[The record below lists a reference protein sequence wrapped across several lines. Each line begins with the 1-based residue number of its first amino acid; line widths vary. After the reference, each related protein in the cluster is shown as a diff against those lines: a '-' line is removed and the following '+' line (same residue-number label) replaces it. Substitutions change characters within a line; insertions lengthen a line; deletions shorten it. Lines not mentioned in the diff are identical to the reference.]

1 MRAVIRNE
9 VQTPDAMGGEDS
21 PAGRELDKFRRYF
34 AKPTGKVPAFSV
46 YKSDSVKR
54 QLDTLFHGKCA
65 YCESFYAS
73 TAPVDVEHY
82 RPKGAVYEDTNHPGY
97 WWLAM
102 DWENLLPS
110 CIDCNRKRK
119 QKVPK
124 LSAKLLA
131 LQEGQRGFNHGMLIS
146 SGKKDSFPVLG
157 VRAMSEGA
165 AITGEYPLLL
175 DPCRD
180 DPQEHLRFHIDREN
194 LIGLVV
200 PRPHPGAGLPVQA
213 GTGSDEATR
222 SVIEQALEAG
232 LSLKGCV
239 SIHVYGLNRLGLVQ
253 ERTRLLRQL
262 EFLEMLAIEIGSMAE
277 TLEPDPANPHENTD
291 RDKGIV
297 QRLYLLQDHILQE
310 MKRMARP
317 EAPYSV
323 MVRTWIE
330 SFKARLMS

>member
-9 VQTPDAMGGEDS
+9 VKTPDAIGGEDS
-21 PAGRELDKFRRYF
+21 PAGKELEKLRRHF
-34 AKPTGKVPAFSV
+34 AQPVGKVPAFSV
-46 YKSDSVKR
+46 YKSDSVKK
-54 QLDTLFHGKCA
+54 QLNALFHGKCA

-82 RPKGAVYEDTNHPGY
+82 RPKGAVYEDVNHPGY

-102 DWENLLPS
+102 DWDNLLPS

-119 QKVPK
+119 QKVAN
-124 LSAKLLA
+124 LSAQLVTLQAGQKGFSQSLL
-131 LQEGQRGFNHGMLIS
+131 MS

-157 VRAMSEGA
+157 TRAMAEGA
-165 AITGEYPLLL
+165 AITDEYPLLL

-180 DPQEHLRFHIDREN
+180 DPQEHLKFHIDREN
-194 LIGLVV
+194 LISLVV

-213 GTGSDEATR
+213 GTGADDATR

-232 LSLKGCV
+232 LSLKGAL

-253 ERTRLLRQL
+253 DRTRILRQL
-262 EFLEMLAIEIGSMAE
+262 EFLEMLAIEIASLAE
-277 TLEPDPANPHENTD
+277 ALEPNPDNPDGHTD
-291 RDKGIV
+291 RDKSIV
-297 QRLYLLQDHILQE
+297 QRMYLLQDHILQE
-310 MKRMARP
+310 MKRMASP

-323 MVRTWIE
+323 MVQTWIE
-330 SFKARLMS
+330 GFKARLLN

>member
-1 MRAVIRNE
+1 MRAVTRKE
-9 VQTPDAMGGEDS
+9 VKTPDAMGGEDS
-21 PAGRELDKFRRYF
+21 PAGRELNKLREYF
-34 AKPTGKVPAFSV
+34 AQPAGKAPAFSV
-46 YKSDSVKR
+46 YKSDSVKK
-54 QLDTLFHGKCA
+54 QLDALFHGKCA

-82 RPKGAVYEDTNHPGY
+82 RPKGAVYEDANHPGY

-102 DWENLLPS
+102 DWDNLLPS

-124 LSAKLLA
+124 LSAQLLT
-131 LQEGQRGFNHGMLIS
+131 LQEEQQGFSHSMLIS

-157 VRAMSEGA
+157 TRAMTEGT
-165 AITGEYPLLL
+165 AITDEYALLL

-180 DPQEHLRFHIDREN
+180 DPQEHLRFHIDRSN
-194 LIGLVV
+194 LISLVV
-200 PRPHPGAGLPVQA
+200 PVSHPGAGLPVQA
-213 GTGSDEATR
+213 GTGADEVTR

-232 LSLKGCV
+232 LSLKGAL

-253 ERTRLLRQL
+253 ARTRILRQL
-262 EFLEMLAIEIGSMAE
+262 EFLELLAIEIASMADA
-277 TLEPDPANPHENTD
+277 LEPDPANPNEHTD
-291 RDKGIV
+291 RDMSIV

-323 MVRTWIE
+323 MVQTWIE
-330 SFKARLMS
+330 GFKARLLS